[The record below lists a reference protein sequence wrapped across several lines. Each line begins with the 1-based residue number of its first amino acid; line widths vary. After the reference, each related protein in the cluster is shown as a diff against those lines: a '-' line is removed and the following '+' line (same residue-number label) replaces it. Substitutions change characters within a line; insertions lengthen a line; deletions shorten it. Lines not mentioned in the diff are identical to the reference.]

1 MNYKTL
7 IAFLG
12 KNQMKNWATP
22 RSEWINC
29 TRSTGGWSEE
39 FIKIKNLKSP
49 HDKCAFKYYATIE
62 EKGKKLYFH
71 HDSGCYP
78 NSYTYR
84 YCIDKDF
91 TLIDVYGNDYF
102 EEAKEWVD
110 AQSTEEIV
118 EHCNQEKR
126 VDVTTG
132 EIKP

>member
-12 KNQMKNWATP
+12 KNQMKDWATP
-22 RSEWINC
+22 RSEWIDC
-29 TRSTGGWSEE
+29 LKSSGEWSEE
-39 FIKIKNLKSP
+39 FMKIKNLKSSQER
-49 HDKCAFKYYATIE
+49 CSFQYYAVVEYT
-62 EKGKKLYFH
+62 GKKLYFH
-71 HDSGCYP
+71 NTSGCSP

-91 TLIDVYGNDYF
+91 TLIDTVGQNYF

-132 EIKP
+132 EIGS